1 MNALAPV
8 NQAPSLVQKF
18 ATKYS
23 VDSTKLLT
31 TLKATAF
38 KTRGEPASNEQ
49 MMALLIVADQ
59 YSLNPFTKE
68 IFAFEDKQK
77 GIVPV
82 VSVDGWTR
90 IINEHPQYDG
100 CEFTYSEN
108 IVEMARG
115 KPCPEWCEARFYR
128 KDRTRP
134 LVVREYLDEVY
145 QPPRGQNGGF
155 DGPWQTHTKR
165 FLRHKAYIQGARLAF
180 GFAGIYD
187 EDEASRIIDGVSA
200 RVEVIETKR
209 EAIDHFQA
217 SLEQR
222 AAIPATPGDVVDMS
236 TGEILH
242 STSDAE
248 PQVGASTF
256 APMTISDLRESLR
269 AAKTASEL
277 NALWPYVTD
286 IPDDA
291 VRDNV
296 MGLFDQCA
304 AAVCAAI
311 SLGR

>member
-1 MNALAPV
+1 MNAVATIPQSV
-8 NQAPSLVQKF
+8 SLVQKF

-23 VDSTKLLT
+23 VDSAKLLT

-77 GIVPV
+77 GIIPV

-100 CEFTYSEN
+100 CEFSYSEKM
-108 IVEMARG
+108 VTMPRG

-145 QPPRGQNGGF
+145 QAPRGRDGGF

-187 EDEASRIIDGVSA
+187 EDEASRIIDGVSV
-200 RVEVIETKR
+200 RVEAAESQR
-209 EAIDHFQA
+209 NAIDSFQS

-222 AAIPATPGDVVDMS
+222 AANGEASRTEIDME
-236 TGEILH
+236 TGEVLPLESESETTAQFPIDRMP
-242 STSDAE
+242 TAE
-248 PQVGASTF
+248 
-256 APMTISDLRESLR
+256 LRDR
-269 AAKTASEL
+269 IAAAKTPEDL
-277 NALWPYVTD
+277 DELWPHVD
-286 IPDDA
+286 AIPDDA

-296 MGLFDQCA
+296 IGKFDQCA
-304 AAVCAAI
+304 A
-311 SLGR
+311 SLGATGSLAR